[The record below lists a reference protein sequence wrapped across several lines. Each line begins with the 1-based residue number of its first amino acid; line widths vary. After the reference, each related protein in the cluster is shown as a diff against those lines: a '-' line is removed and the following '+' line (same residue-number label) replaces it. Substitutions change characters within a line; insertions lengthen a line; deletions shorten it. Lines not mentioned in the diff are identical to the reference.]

1 MKRRYALI
9 WLLVPAMALV
19 AGCVTSSTSPVKQ
32 KASPRKAAMYNTQ
45 LAIIYMREGR
55 LDLAQN
61 KLAEALKQAPHLVD
75 VHSALAL
82 YYERI
87 GRLQEA
93 NHQYKLALRY
103 GDGDPDTLNNYGAFL
118 CRQGKYR
125 ESIRYFV
132 KASNNINYSTPD
144 QALSNAGLCA
154 LKIPDKA
161 LAKKY
166 FQQALEINNDLG
178 QALWQLGMLT
188 FQEQNYIQANNYLSR
203 LINLTQHPSA
213 RMLWVAIEAAWASG
227 HQKNAEHYGRELLKL
242 HPDSQEA
249 QKFIQLVGSGS

>member
-1 MKRRYALI
+1 MTRRFYLA
-9 WLLVPAMALV
+9 WMVFPAMALL
-19 AGCVTSSTSPVKQ
+19 AGCVTSSSSPVKQ
-32 KASPRKAAMYNTQ
+32 KASPHKAAMYNTQ
-45 LAIIYMREGR
+45 LAIIYMQEGR
-55 LDLAQN
+55 MDLAQN

-75 VHSALAL
+75 VHNAMAL

-87 GRLQEA
+87 GRVPAA

-103 GDGDPDTLNNYGAFL
+103 GDDDPNTLNNYGAFL

-132 KASNNINYSTPD
+132 KASNNIDYSTPD
-144 QALSNAGLCA
+144 RALSNAGLCA
-154 LKIPDKA
+154 LKIPDKT

-166 FQQALEINNDLG
+166 FQQALAINNDLG
-178 QALWQLGMLT
+178 QALWQMGMLS
-188 FQEQNYIQANNYLSR
+188 FQDQDYIKANNYLAR
-203 LINLTQHPSA
+203 LINVTQHPSA

-227 HQKNAEHYGRELLKL
+227 HQKNAEHYGRELLKR

>member
-1 MKRRYALI
+1 MKRICVALAAFSVVA
-9 WLLVPAMALV
+9 LL
-19 AGCVTSSTSPVKQ
+19 AGCVTSSSSPAKQ

-55 LDLAQN
+55 MDLAQN

-75 VHSALAL
+75 VHNALAL

-87 GRLQEA
+87 GRIQEA
-93 NHQYKLALRY
+93 DHQYKLSLEY
-103 GDGDPDTLNNYGAFL
+103 SEGNPDTLNNYGAFL

-125 ESIRYFV
+125 ESLKYFV
-132 KASNNINYSTPD
+132 RASNNIDYSTPD
-144 QALSNAGLCA
+144 KALANAGLCA
-154 LKIPDKA
+154 LKIPDQA

-166 FQQALEINNDLG
+166 LKQALAINNDLG
-178 QALWQLGMLT
+178 QALWQLGLIS
-188 FQEQNYIQANNYLSR
+188 FQEQKYTQANNYLSR
-203 LINLTQHPSA
+203 LVSLTQRPSA

-242 HPDSQEA
+242 YPDSQEA
-249 QKFIQLVGSGS
+249 QKFIQLVGSRS